1 MLLQYQR
8 RISVQSKESFSIIE
22 VFQKVAMRLYVRSRM
37 KIIDRRN
44 GQKTQITLIKYRNNL
59 HNQGNLW
66 LKSHAEL
73 LSSAKPNRG
82 NSKKYSLLPAPKR
95 FLVFVTFNSSFKR
108 STHSS
113 FFILHS
119 SFKHLPAILNV
130 YASLWCSGKPT
141 TSEVEN

>member
-66 LKSHAEL
+66 LKSHAEP

-82 NSKKYSLLPAPKR
+82 NSRKYSLLHAPKR

-113 FFILHS
+113 FFIS
-119 SFKHLPAILNV
+119 SPSCHLECRCHA
-130 YASLWCSGKPT
+130 
-141 TSEVEN
+141 VEEWKADDQ